1 MADSLNVTP
10 AGLRATAEHL
20 EDVSAR
26 MKQLKQSLN
35 NQADALGR
43 PWGDDEIGRAFAKG
57 KNGDD
62 GYLAQ
67 KESVNGSVDAKTKL
81 LDDYAGILRTA
92 ADSFEQ
98 QDNST

>member
-10 AGLRATAEHL
+10 AGLRAAADHL
-20 EDVSAR
+20 ADVSAR
-26 MKQLKQSLN
+26 MQRLRQSLN
-35 NQADALGR
+35 SRVDTLGR
-43 PWGDDEIGRAFAKG
+43 PWGDDETGRSFAD
-57 KNGDD
+57 GDD